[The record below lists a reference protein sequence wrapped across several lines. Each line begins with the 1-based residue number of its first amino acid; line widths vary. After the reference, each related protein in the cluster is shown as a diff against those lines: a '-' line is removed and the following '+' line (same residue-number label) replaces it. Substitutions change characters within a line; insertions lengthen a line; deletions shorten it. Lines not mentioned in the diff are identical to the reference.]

1 MRNRVNRFSVA
12 CAVALALGTVVSGQ
26 APAPS
31 PSANPSSVAAPAAA
45 LPTGDQVYKHYTE
58 AIGGR
63 AAWEK
68 LHTRVS
74 KGTIE
79 IPAMNNLSGTIEVH
93 MKAPNLILVVINLGG
108 AIIRQGFDGTTAW
121 SDDPRNGLRV
131 LTGGE
136 LDDERKEA
144 NFYHALDLQKIYSK
158 FTATGTEKIADHD
171 TYVVEATPVG
181 GGDPDKLYFD
191 TQSGLEVRSVN
202 HRHTPDGS
210 MQFSANIAD
219 YREVD
224 GIKLPFRVEQA
235 SSQSAFTITF
245 TDIQHNVDLP
255 DSLFAKPAAEPPA
268 APPAQPPADPA
279 AK

>member
-1 MRNRVNRFSVA
+1 MLFRS
-12 CAVALALGTVVSGQ
+12 Q
-26 APAPS
+26 
-31 PSANPSSVAAPAAA
+31 
-45 LPTGDQVYKHYTE
+45 

-68 LHTRVS
+68 LHSRVS

-108 AIIRQGFDGTTAW
+108 AIIQQGFDGTSAW

-136 LDDERKEA
+136 LEDERKEA

-158 FTATGTEKIADHD
+158 FTVTGREKIDDHD
-171 TYVVEATPVG
+171 TYVVEATPAG

-210 MQFSANIAD
+210 MEFSANIAD
-219 YREVD
+219 YRELD
-224 GIKLPFRVEQA
+224 GVKLPFRVEQA
-235 SSQSAFTITF
+235 SSQAAFTITF

-255 DSLFAKPAAEPPA
+255 DSLFTKPSGEPPA
-268 APPAQPPADPA
+268 GLPAQPPADSTP
-279 AK
+279 K

>member
-1 MRNRVNRFSVA
+1 MRVLPGVGTWSERANSGAEDGFRKLESGGDTLRCTAHRQRSLP
-12 CAVALALGTVVSGQ
+12 ALH
-26 APAPS
+26 
-31 PSANPSSVAAPAAA
+31 SS
-45 LPTGDQVYKHYTE
+45 D
-58 AIGGR
+58 GR

-68 LHTRVS
+68 LHSRVS

-79 IPAMNNLSGTIEVH
+79 IPAMNNLSGTIEVR

-108 AIIRQGFDGTTAW
+108 AIIQQGFDGTSAW

-136 LDDERKEA
+136 LEDERKEA

-158 FTATGTEKIADHD
+158 FTVTGREKIDDHD
-171 TYVVEATPVG
+171 TYVVEASPAG

-210 MQFSANIAD
+210 MEFSANIAD
-219 YREVD
+219 YRELD
-224 GIKLPFRVEQA
+224 GVKLPFRVEQA
-235 SSQSAFTITF
+235 SSQAAFTITF

-255 DSLFAKPAAEPPA
+255 DSLFTKPSGEPPA
-268 APPAQPPADPA
+268 GLPAQPPADSTP
-279 AK
+279 K

>member
-1 MRNRVNRFSVA
+1 MRNPAKKCLVVCLMNLV
-12 CAVALALGTVVSGQ
+12 LGIVVKAQ
-26 APAPS
+26 TPAPAVP
-31 PSANPSSVAAPAAA
+31 ANSNSAAA
-45 LPTGDQVYKHYTE
+45 LPTGDQVYKHYVE

-68 LHTRVS
+68 LRTRVS

-108 AIIRQGFDGTTAW
+108 AIISQGFDGTTAW

-136 LDDERKEA
+136 LEDERKEA

-158 FTATGTEKIADHD
+158 FAVTGTEKVDDHD
-171 TYVVEATPVG
+171 TYVVEATPAG

-191 TQSGLEVRSVN
+191 TGSGLEVRSVN
-202 HRHTPDGS
+202 HRHTPGGS
-210 MQFSANIAD
+210 MEFSANIAD

-224 GIKLPFRVEQA
+224 GVKLPFRVEQA
-235 SSQSAFTITF
+235 SSQSAFTIKF
-245 TDIQHNVDLP
+245 TDIQHNVELADR
-255 DSLFAKPAAEPPA
+255 LFAKPAGEPPA
-268 APPAQPPADPA
+268 GPPAEPSADPA
-279 AK
+279 PK